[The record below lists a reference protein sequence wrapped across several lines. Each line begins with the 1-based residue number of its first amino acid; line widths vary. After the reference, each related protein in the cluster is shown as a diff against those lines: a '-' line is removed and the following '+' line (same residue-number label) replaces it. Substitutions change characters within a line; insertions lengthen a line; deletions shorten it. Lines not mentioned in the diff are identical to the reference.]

1 MTQEPLFKDLSADRL
16 AAIGADV
23 DAAGGEKTVGYK
35 LWPKLTPESAGRK
48 LSNALN
54 PKQRH
59 ALSDDEIWLIK
70 QLARKASG
78 RSRTVEF
85 ECGELKAD
93 LHWITQEEQIERSE
107 QRLESLLDSVQAELQ
122 QWRAARAAK

>member
-23 DAAGGEKTVGYK
+23 DAAGGEKTVGVQ
-35 LWPKLTPESAGRK
+35 LWPKMAPDTASRK

-59 ALSDDEIWLIK
+59 SLSDDEVWLIK
-70 QLARKASG
+70 QLARKATG
-78 RSRTVEF
+78 RSRVVEF

-122 QWRAARAAK
+122 QWRAARAGK

>member
-23 DAAGGEKTVGYK
+23 DAAGGEKTVGAQ
-35 LWPKLTPESAGRK
+35 LWPKMAPDTAGRK

-59 ALSDDEIWLIK
+59 SLSDDEVWLIK
-70 QLARKASG
+70 QLARKTAG
-78 RSRTVEF
+78 RSRVVEF

-107 QRLESLLDSVQAELQ
+107 QRLESLLDSVQSELQ
-122 QWRAARAAK
+122 QWRAARMGK